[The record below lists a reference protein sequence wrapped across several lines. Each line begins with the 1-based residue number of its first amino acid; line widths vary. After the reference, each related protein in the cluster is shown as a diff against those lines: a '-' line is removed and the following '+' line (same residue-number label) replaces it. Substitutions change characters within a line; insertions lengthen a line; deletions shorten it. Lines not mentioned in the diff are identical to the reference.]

1 MNEIEEYFEGRKIPV
16 KTHITERPN
25 VIYLQFIDLKKTYAS
40 YVKKQVK
47 EIERMMIN
55 GTSHI
60 NPKGF
65 LNE

>member
-16 KTHITERPN
+16 KIHITERPN
-25 VIYLQFIDLKKTYAS
+25 VIYLQFIDLKKIYAS
-40 YVKKQVK
+40 YVK
-47 EIERMMIN
+47 EIEQIMIN

-60 NPKGF
+60 KPKGI